1 MGETKRQGVLIADDY
16 IEARKNIEDV
26 IIVPFDKA
34 KAKGTGY
41 NLSPC
46 TLIYSVNKK
55 RLLKVHQNEKEVFVW
70 VDPHDTIL
78 TISRE
83 YVITKR
89 SIGVQGVQTR

>member
-46 TLIYSVNKK
+46 TLI
-55 RLLKVHQNEKEVFVW
+55 
-70 VDPHDTIL
+70 
-78 TISRE
+78 
-83 YVITKR
+83 
-89 SIGVQGVQTR
+89 